1 MVPWVKQQLRRT
13 QGLSLFLPRAHPIQR
28 VREGSSL
35 STPTGTPRSN
45 GQRVAAVERLKAAV
59 AERKHV
65 RDKNESNG
73 TSRDIEAAVTVRA
86 ADEKVDAQKRW
97 LSWVDRDKE

>member
-1 MVPWVKQQLRRT
+1 M
-13 QGLSLFLPRAHPIQR
+13 
-28 VREGSSL
+28 

-65 RDKNESNG
+65 RDENESNG

-86 ADEKVDAQKRW
+86 ADEQVDARKRW

>member
-1 MVPWVKQQLRRT
+1 M
-13 QGLSLFLPRAHPIQR
+13 
-28 VREGSSL
+28 SS
-35 STPTGTPRSN
+35 PTGNPGSN

-59 AERKHV
+59 AERKQYET
-65 RDKNESNG
+65 KTSPTG

-86 ADEKVDAQKRW
+86 ADEQVDARKRW

>member
-1 MVPWVKQQLRRT
+1 
-13 QGLSLFLPRAHPIQR
+13 
-28 VREGSSL
+28 L

-59 AERKHV
+59 AERKHA
-65 RDKNESNG
+65 RDENESNG

-86 ADEKVDAQKRW
+86 ADEQVEARKRW
-97 LSWVDRDKE
+97 LSWVDRDME

>member
-1 MVPWVKQQLRRT
+1 M
-13 QGLSLFLPRAHPIQR
+13 
-28 VREGSSL
+28 
-35 STPTGTPRSN
+35 STPTGTPGSN

-59 AERKHV
+59 AERNHV
-65 RDKNESNG
+65 RDENESNG

-86 ADEKVDAQKRW
+86 ADEEVDARKRW